1 MHREATLVRVE
12 RFQRGGAAD
21 VRDPRARPDRAR
33 DLGDRPIGD
42 AQKDEL
48 TALGEHGDAPLAQA
62 RSESLTG
69 APSADDGDRSNQT
82 RSSSEGGYRA
92 APRS

>member
-1 MHREATLVRVE
+1 MRAE
-12 RFQRGGAAD
+12 RLQGSRAAD

-33 DLGDRPIGD
+33 HLGDRPIGN

-48 TALGEHGDAPLAQA
+48 AAFGEHGDVALAQA
-62 RSESLTG
+62 RYEGLTG

-82 RSSSEGGYRA
+82 RSSSERGYRA
-92 APRS
+92 ARRS